1 MTQPRPQKPGIA
13 EISRKSLWRGLW
25 SNGFLMDPHDIH
37 RRPVKFLRMSLQQK
51 HHQCFENGSRP
62 RGPSGNKPSAF
73 PPLALGSAPSVFL
86 GVLLPVALYPS
97 VSEPGNLSRFL
108 LVPAVALCSP
118 SLSHGLSWS
127 LSVSLSL
134 SLCLSGFPHLCDSH
148 VCPAPAFM
156 FRLDA
161 STSHQNLR
169 VDDLSVEW
177 DAMGGKVQDI
187 KAREKDGKGRTASPV
202 NSPAR

>member
-1 MTQPRPQKPGIA
+1 MV
-13 EISRKSLWRGLW
+13 
-25 SNGFLMDPHDIH
+25 
-37 RRPVKFLRMSLQQK
+37 RRWLRAWETFRQQ
-51 HHQCFENGSRP
+51 
-62 RGPSGNKPSAF
+62 
-73 PPLALGSAPSVFL
+73 ALGLHSSGCVVRPLHSS
-86 GVLLPVALYPS
+86 PT
-97 VSEPGNLSRFL
+97 RL
-108 LVPAVALCSP
+108 LVSFCLLSVCP
-118 SLSHGLSWS
+118 SLSLCLLASFGLGLCFFVSFCS
-127 LSVSLSL
+127 LPIMVCLGHCLSLSL
-134 SLCLSGFPHLCDSH
+134 SLCLLGFPHLCDSP
-148 VCPAPAFM
+148 VYPAPAFM

>member
-1 MTQPRPQKPGIA
+1 MVCK
-13 EISRKSLWRGLW
+13 W
-25 SNGFLMDPHDIH
+25 
-37 RRPVKFLRMSLQQK
+37 LQTW
-51 HHQCFENGSRP
+51 E
-62 RGPSGNKPSAF
+62 
-73 PPLALGSAPSVFL
+73 ALGLYSSGCTVCPL
-86 GVLLPVALYPS
+86 PLPVLCLLVSFCLSSLDLS
-97 VSEPGNLSRFL
+97 VSEILSVSFSLCPG
-108 LVPAVALCSP
+108 VCLCS
-118 SLSHGLSWS
+118 LFMVCLGHCLS
-127 LSVSLSL
+127 LSVSL
-134 SLCLSGFPHLCDSH
+134 CLSGLPHLCDSH

-169 VDDLSVEW
+169 VDELSVEW

>member
-1 MTQPRPQKPGIA
+1 MTPLHGLSQSSLTALLLPTAFPGI
-13 EISRKSLWRGLW
+13 
-25 SNGFLMDPHDIH
+25 NPHGSTGQH
-37 RRPVKFLRMSLQQK
+37 TW
-51 HHQCFENGSRP
+51 FEKGSRP
-62 RGPSGNKPSAF
+62 GKPSDNKPLAF
-73 PPLALGSAPSVFL
+73 PPLAVWSAPSLFPTL
-86 GVLLPVALYPS
+86 C
-97 VSEPGNLSRFL
+97 L
-108 LVPAVALCSP
+108 LVSF
-118 SLSHGLSWS
+118 SLSSLS
-127 LSVSLSL
+127 LSVLSLFLRLSPFSVPVMVCLGHCLSL

>member
-1 MTQPRPQKPGIA
+1 M
-13 EISRKSLWRGLW
+13 
-25 SNGFLMDPHDIH
+25 
-37 RRPVKFLRMSLQQK
+37 
-51 HHQCFENGSRP
+51 
-62 RGPSGNKPSAF
+62 
-73 PPLALGSAPSVFL
+73 
-86 GVLLPVALYPS
+86 S
-97 VSEPGNLSRFL
+97 VSETWSVCFSLCLGLFL
-108 LVPAVALCSP
+108 CLFLFSIPATVCLGHC
-118 SLSHGLSWS
+118 
-127 LSVSLSL
+127 LSVSVSL
-134 SLCLSGFPHLCDSH
+134 GFPHLCDSH